1 MVADGRFDHKIT
13 FLLDER
19 IRKDILALQQD
30 ELFWRLAEQYFDMP
44 EIVERSSFD
53 FLKPQFLVF
62 QALGIEDLTE
72 ERIRG
77 LLSEAQLL
85 YRQLLRGERVQDLR
99 QAALVALVLREW
111 GIRSDWRDVLNSL
124 SVNVAE
130 AWETVLAC
138 LYAMKQS
145 PQELFDAVVSL
156 RLQCAAVWG
165 IHLFVLYQMDAKVL
179 SNVIKTRSLVEQL
192 MWLRQL
198 VAKGHRGLAIE
209 LAAEIVDEHWME
221 WNALRQNA
229 VFQNSMQWQHVA
241 ELCILAERPD
251 LALEFFIRAGN
262 LLKSQ
267 QAEMNLRQAGFWLEK
282 RDRTQALEAVRD
294 ALQLM
299 PELADGCE
307 LELLFEE
314 KTASSTEE
322 LKRRFEHWQD
332 CYRKWQQLPGLML
345 CVDWTSQWKDWLTV
359 LLQNGLLVEAQA
371 CARVLLA
378 QDALSS
384 EVYEQVG
391 RLFEQQGDL
400 KDAIACQQAALA
412 AEPSLATRRRLAD
425 LLEAAGEWH
434 AALAEREEVYQWS
447 GVVDGQDAAALA
459 RCALRAGN
467 AERTWN
473 VCQQWLEVRR
483 DDGLANGLAGMALAR
498 LGKLDEA
505 LRCLELATNVMPKR
519 VDFWLERAE
528 VLKQQ
533 GATEQAA
540 DVLRFAL
547 SVLPD
552 EIALQLAL
560 GRVEWVAGQYTDALP
575 VLKQVWQSGDIDP
588 ELAIVLADVQ
598 NHLGLKDE
606 ALQTI
611 QQARCM
617 YPRHPELAAR
627 HAESLAFMGDMAGA
641 LAAFA
646 VAVEAEDAQV
656 EWLRSYVRC
665 ALVDGGQIEQTEQVL
680 DALQRLLHEMPSD
693 FEGRFLLG
701 KLLLQQNE
709 LKNAY
714 AVFSQLVDDPA
725 LIGSPFAGE
734 VWHELGRTAL
744 MLNLADAAVM
754 AFQEATQLLPKNQ
767 RLLRELA
774 EAYEVAGMDQEA
786 VQLARQVCTDV
797 DDVDDVEK
805 AVWFARLLLRVGD
818 ADGAVAVWE
827 RIAADIGSDIG
838 LLLEMAN
845 ALQKANRVQQ
855 AWEIVQRICL
865 DGVSPD
871 LLRRMAALCYAL
883 GQTERA
889 FDCLSRSFRQQ
900 SKPLGLQAL
909 ELAYLCGAMKQW
921 GEALPFVEIVLRQE
935 IPMMDAWVWA
945 ADVLAIAGRWQAALK
960 VLEQAL
966 ALTMQNSVLEQI
978 DESDAGL
985 AQQLF
990 VFSDCLGVER
1000 ADVLFRLARLTALQG
1015 NYRKALEFAL
1025 SGVQLRPENMMLRY
1039 LAAELAAAQ
1048 AQMQFAM
1055 RLVEPALEMEDTL
1068 PLEQQ
1073 GLAVACLTLCGEL
1086 ALREGDVTLAEQ
1098 CLQKGRRYGNES
1110 ARLLALK
1117 SRLYARQGKFWM
1129 ANDVFDLAIVLAKKN
1144 GENKPLLGENWL
1156 SLRALLHDWSERTFF
1171 VWLGEA
1177 LLDLQRWK
1185 EAFQFLDKATERCEA
1200 CAGVWL
1206 VYLIAAVRVEE
1217 TRWLYD
1223 NVHLDGRL
1231 PVVSIEVA
1239 LKKLSGTNV
1248 EEVQKWIMRAKVVF
1262 EPIGW
1267 LEEFS
1272 VKQAKDFEDAQAAFA
1287 AWLKSK
1293 NWQRAAEEVSA
1304 FTEDAWA
1311 RLMVGFCQ
1319 AMMGE
1324 VSGFIVVQEA
1334 ARALPFQPLVQG
1346 TLAGVAERCEEWSV
1360 ALDAIHKALQLW
1372 PGQAEW
1378 YAWAAKLAKQ
1388 LGRTEDVLSYWEQA
1402 IQLAPQ
1408 SIEYKLAY
1416 AAVCRST
1423 GRLTLAIRILR
1434 EAVALNPDHFV
1445 VWFDLALTYQQN
1457 GDWSSALTCAERV
1470 CMLAPDSV
1478 DGLILAGQISLQMG
1492 RLDDALRYASDAI
1505 RYNPNSKQGLMLLV
1519 DVWTQRG
1526 QLLEALNELEASGLY
1541 RQEEELGRRRAS
1553 LVAIVQGKE
1562 AGFWAYRQ
1570 VSLDFPESVSA
1581 LIDVV
1586 RALIDLGQLDEAMR
1600 TAQQVL
1606 RLDPAR
1612 TDMLLFLG
1620 RSFRQRGQL
1629 DQAVHFFSE
1638 AVLRAPQALEAQL
1651 ELGQT
1656 YQQQRQYGLALE
1668 AFERAMQ
1675 IAPQDYRAFHLA
1687 GLAKRDAKD
1696 YPGAEA
1702 MLRRAVQL
1710 APGEVGIRRQLAAVI
1725 ALNMVQT
1732 VREVE
1737 S

>member
-1 MVADGRFDHKIT
+1 MVTDGRFDHRMV
-13 FLLDER
+13 FLLDAR
-19 IRKDILALQQD
+19 IRKDVLALQQD
-30 ELFWRLAEQYFDMP
+30 ELFWRLAVQYFEP
-44 EIVERSSFD
+44 GIVEQSSFD
-53 FLKPQFLVF
+53 FLRPQFLVL
-62 QALGIEDLTE
+62 QALGIEDLTQE
-72 ERIRG
+72 IIRG
-77 LLSEAQLL
+77 FLSEAQLL
-85 YRQLLRGERVQDLR
+85 YRQLLRGERVRDLR
-99 QAALVALVLREW
+99 QAALVALALREW
-111 GIRSDWRDVLNSL
+111 GSRSDWRDVLNSL
-124 SVNVAE
+124 SVNAAE

-138 LYAMKQS
+138 LYAMNQS

-156 RLQCAAVWG
+156 RSRCAVVWG

-179 SNVIKTRSLVEQL
+179 SNAIKTRSLTEQL

-198 VAKGHRGLAIE
+198 VAKGHRGLAIQ
-209 LAAEIVDEHWME
+209 LAAEIVDEHLAE
-221 WNALRQNA
+221 WNAPRQNV
-229 VFQNSMQWQHVA
+229 VFQNSMQWQYVA
-241 ELCILAERPD
+241 ELCVLAERPA
-251 LALEFFIRAGN
+251 LALEFFTRAGN

-267 QAEMNLRQAGFWLEK
+267 RAEMDLRQAGFWLK
-282 RDRTQALEAVRD
+282 NRDRTQALGVVRE

-299 PELADGCE
+299 PEFEDSCQ
-307 LELLFEE
+307 LEFLFEE
-314 KTASSTEE
+314 KADSSIEG

-345 CVDWTSQWKDWLTV
+345 CVDWTLQWKDWLTV
-359 LLQNGLLVEAQA
+359 LLQNGLLVEAQT

-378 QDALSS
+378 QDALTG

-400 KDAIACQQAALA
+400 KDAIVCQQAALA
-412 AEPSLATRRRLAD
+412 AEPSPAIRRRLAD
-425 LLEAAGEWH
+425 LLETTGEWH
-434 AALAEREEVYQWS
+434 AALSEREKVYQQL

-459 RCALRAGN
+459 RCALRAGDV
-467 AERTWN
+467 ERAWD
-473 VCQQWLEVRR
+473 VCQQWLEVRS

-505 LRCLELATNVMPKR
+505 LRCLELATNVMPKQ
-519 VDFWLERAE
+519 VDFWLEMAE

-540 DVLRFAL
+540 DVLRVAL

-560 GRVEWVAGQYTDALP
+560 GRIEWSAGRYADALP
-575 VLKQVWQSGDIDP
+575 VLQQVWQSGDIDP

-598 NHLGLKDE
+598 DHLGLKDE

-617 YPRHPELAAR
+617 YPHHPELAAR
-627 HAESLAFMGDMAGA
+627 HAELLALMGDVAGA
-641 LAAFA
+641 LAAFT
-646 VAVEAEDAQV
+646 VAIEAEDAQV

-665 ALVDGGQIEQTEQVL
+665 ALVDGGQMEQADQVL
-680 DALQRLLHEMPSD
+680 DALQRLLHEVPSD

-701 KLLLQQNE
+701 KVLLQQNE
-709 LKNAY
+709 IQNAY
-714 AVFSQLVDDPA
+714 AVFSQLVDDQA
-725 LIGSPFAGE
+725 LMGSPFAGE

-744 MLNLADAAVM
+744 MLNLADAAVT

-767 RLLRELA
+767 HLLRELA
-774 EAYEVAGMDQEA
+774 EAYEAAGMDQEA
-786 VQLARQVCTDV
+786 VQLARQVCTDA
-797 DDVDDVEK
+797 DDVGK

-818 ADGAVAVWE
+818 VDGAVGVWE
-827 RIAADIGSDIG
+827 RIAANIESEVD

-845 ALQKANRVQQ
+845 ALRKANRVQQ
-855 AWEIVQRICL
+855 AWEIVQKICL
-865 DGVSPD
+865 DAVSPN

-921 GEALPFVEIVLRQE
+921 GEALPFVEVVLRQE

-966 ALTMQNSVLEQI
+966 ALTTQNSVLEQI

-990 VFSDCLGVER
+990 VFSHCLGVER

-1025 SGVQLRPENMMLRY
+1025 SGVQVRPENMMMRY

-1055 RLVEPALEMEDTL
+1055 KLVEPALELEDTL

-1086 ALREGDVTLAEQ
+1086 ALREGDVTVAEQ

-1144 GENKPLLGENWL
+1144 GENKPSLDENWL

-1171 VWLGEA
+1171 VWVGEA

-1185 EAFQFLDKATERCEA
+1185 EAFQFLDKAGERWEA
-1200 CAGVWL
+1200 YAGVWL

-1217 TRWLYD
+1217 ARWLYD

-1231 PVVSIEVA
+1231 PVVSVEPA
-1239 LKKLSGTNV
+1239 LKKLSGTNI
-1248 EEVQKWIMRAKVVF
+1248 EEVQKWIMRANVIF
-1262 EPIGW
+1262 EPLGR

-1272 VKQAKDFEDAQAAFA
+1272 TNQVKDFEDAQAAFA

-1293 NWQRAAEEVSA
+1293 NWQRAAEVGSA

-1319 AMMGE
+1319 VMMGE
-1324 VSGFIVVQEA
+1324 VSGLIVVQEA
-1334 ARALPFQPLVQG
+1334 AQVLPFQPLVQG
-1346 TLAGVAERCEEWSV
+1346 ILAGVAERCQEWGV
-1360 ALDAIHKALQLW
+1360 ALDAIDKALQIW

-1388 LGRTEDVLSYWEQA
+1388 LERTEDALSYWEQA

-1408 SIEYKLAY
+1408 SVEYKLAY
-1416 AAVCRST
+1416 AAVCRLT
-1423 GRLTLAIRILR
+1423 GRSTLAIRILR
-1434 EAVALNPDHFV
+1434 EAAALNSDHFA

-1470 CMLAPDSV
+1470 CMLAPDCV

-1519 DVWTQRG
+1519 DVWMQRG
-1526 QLLEALNELEASGLY
+1526 QPLEALNVLEQANGLC
-1541 RQEEELGRRRAS
+1541 RQEEELGRRRAA
-1553 LVAIVQGKE
+1553 LVAMVQGKE

-1570 VSLDFPESVSA
+1570 VSLDFPESASA

-1586 RALIDLGQLDEAMR
+1586 WALIDLGQLDEAMR

-1620 RSFRQRGQL
+1620 RSFRQQGQL

-1656 YQQQRQYGLALE
+1656 YQQQRQYSLALE

-1710 APGEVGIRRQLAAVI
+1710 APSEVGIRRQLAAVI

-1737 S
+1737 